1 MNTFEAR
8 VHPEEFDDLLGRG
21 RPVRY
26 GAGDYLMRQG
36 EQSDCVMVLRHG
48 HVKIL
53 SQDASGGERLL
64 AIRRKGELL
73 GEFAFFREGA
83 RTASVKA
90 HDDVTVV
97 KVPGT
102 RFLDYLAANPA
113 IQQDLLRLAIAKLCA
128 LESKRAEVGPGT
140 AVPRLLRVL
149 VDAADA
155 FADDPTSGRLLVP
168 LTQQQ
173 LGEMAG
179 MAVLTAHRAVKTLRE
194 RGILG
199 VGAGKRKVL
208 IPCLA
213 CLRRAALSTQ
223 IYGNSDRDINGC
235 GGVGRCPER

>member
-1 MNTFEAR
+1 MSTFEAR
-8 VHPEEFDDLLGRG
+8 VCSADFEDLLSRG
-21 RPVRY
+21 RPFRY

-36 EQSDCVMVLRHG
+36 EASDCVMVLRHG

-53 SQDASGGERLL
+53 SQDAAGHERLL
-64 AIRRKGELL
+64 AIRRRGELL

-83 RTASVKA
+83 RTASVMA

-97 KVPGT
+97 KIPGT

-128 LESKRAEVGPGT
+128 LEARRAEVGPGT

-149 VDAADA
+149 VDAVDA
-155 FADDPTSGRLLVP
+155 FADDPASGRLLVP

-179 MAVLTAHRAVKTLRE
+179 MSELSAHRAVKVLRE
-194 RGILG
+194 RRLLG
-199 VGAGKRKVL
+199 AGPGKRKVA
-208 IPCLA
+208 IPCLT

-223 IYGNSDRDINGC
+223 IYGKHDGDINGC
-235 GGVGRCPER
+235 GGARPCPEG